1 MKSNHYRA
9 ISTRNIK
16 RLRKAI
22 ALCLLDL
29 DEAVE
34 NSILLD
40 GSKLRG
46 SLDRGFE
53 CYEQALWPGQP
64 SSKEL
69 DEIF

>member
-1 MKSNHYRA
+1 MKNKHFRA

-16 RLRKAI
+16 RLRKAM

-40 GSKLRG
+40 ESKLRD
-46 SLDRGFE
+46 SLVRGFDYNKQVSWTE
-53 CYEQALWPGQP
+53 LLSP
-64 SSKEL
+64 KEL
-69 DEIF
+69 DELF